1 MNKIF
6 TEIQNTLSA
15 IYKIVLNNIYLKA
28 LLLIIIILWA
38 ITLFTLIIILSFK
51 MPIIGIAAISIIIYF
66 EILNE

>member
-6 TEIQNTLSA
+6 TEIQNTFSA
-15 IYKIVLNNIYLKA
+15 ICKIVLNNIYLKA

>member
-6 TEIQNTLSA
+6 TEIQNTFSA

-38 ITLFTLIIILSFK
+38 ITLFPLIIILSFK